1 MRLHLFWLDKNWKKR
16 GDCANNYNLIV
27 DMENKTYKV
36 YTNAFYGYYHP
47 ENIEV
52 KKKSDIEDYIEYL
65 KKKWIY
71 GNGVIYMLKAINIKW
86 DTDGDMEVFNE
97 LPTEM
102 IITDELEEMYKKDR
116 EYALEEISD
125 WLSDE
130 TGFCHAGFEIEK
142 VITKESVEN
151 NLYDFFNDKM
161 ETGDASEIESVGR
174 YSDMYVTRDNG
185 IVIDCVGGKQ
195 IKLIIQVD

>member
-1 MRLHLFWLDKNWKKR
+1 
-16 GDCANNYNLIV
+16 
-27 DMENKTYKV
+27 
-36 YTNAFYGYYHP
+36 
-47 ENIEV
+47 
-52 KKKSDIEDYIEYL
+52 
-65 KKKWIY
+65 
-71 GNGVIYMLKAINIKW
+71 MLKAKNIKW

-102 IITDELEEMYKKDR
+102 IIPNELEELYKKDR

-151 NLYDFFNDKM
+151 DLYDFFNDKM
-161 ETGDASEIESVGR
+161 ETGDAPEIEGVWKQ
-174 YSDMYVTRDNG
+174 YDPANG
-185 IVIDCVGGKQ
+185 NIIAIDCVSGKQ
-195 IKLIIQVD
+195 IRLIIQVD

>member
-1 MRLHLFWLDKNWKKR
+1 
-16 GDCANNYNLIV
+16 
-27 DMENKTYKV
+27 
-36 YTNAFYGYYHP
+36 
-47 ENIEV
+47 
-52 KKKSDIEDYIEYL
+52 
-65 KKKWIY
+65 
-71 GNGVIYMLKAINIKW
+71 MLKAINIKW
-86 DTDGDMEVFNE
+86 DTDGDKEVFNE

-102 IITDELEEMYKKDR
+102 IIPDELEEMYKKDK

-151 NLYDFFNDKM
+151 ELYDFFNNKM
-161 ETGDASEIESVGR
+161 KTGDAPEIEGVWKQ
-174 YSDMYVTRDNG
+174 YSPANG
-185 IVIDCVGGKQ
+185 NIITIDCVGGKK

>member
-1 MRLHLFWLDKNWKKR
+1 
-16 GDCANNYNLIV
+16 
-27 DMENKTYKV
+27 
-36 YTNAFYGYYHP
+36 
-47 ENIEV
+47 
-52 KKKSDIEDYIEYL
+52 
-65 KKKWIY
+65 
-71 GNGVIYMLKAINIKW
+71 MLKAKNIKW

-102 IITDELEEMYKKDR
+102 IIPDELEEMYKKDK

-151 NLYDFFNDKM
+151 ELYDFFNDKM
-161 ETGDASEIESVGR
+161 ETGEAPEIEWVRHFKGTL
-174 YSDMYVTRDNG
+174 VTMDNG
-185 IVIDCVGGKQ
+185 IVIDCKGGKQ
-195 IKLIIQVD
+195 IRLIVQVD